1 MYEIWR
7 MCLYLQKRVSCID
20 FLHNAGVVHRD
31 LKTTNILL
39 DEDGH
44 AVIIDF
50 GLAKWLH
57 RTERTN
63 TFCGTPQ
70 YMGKKTIN
78 KKYTIKNIQ

>member
-1 MYEIWR
+1 
-7 MCLYLQKRVSCID
+7 MCCID

-70 YMGKKTIN
+70 YMGKKMLYN
-78 KKYTIKNIQ
+78 NIKL